1 MGLLK
6 QIVVLCV
13 LAALGG
19 GGYWYYDTHLATAER
34 DTPQRGQRG
43 ARAVKVEAVTA
54 GTRKIPIL
62 AEAVGTTRALRSV
75 DIVPLAD
82 GRIVAID
89 ITPGQEVEEGAILAR
104 LDDAIER
111 ATLTEAEARLNERE
125 LAMERA
131 RTLRQSNTISQAN
144 VEQLRSDVAIARAE
158 VDRAKQRLDNRVI
171 RAPFD
176 GILGLSSTDLG
187 ARVETSTV
195 LTHLDDLSQMEIEF
209 RLSETVYGQIRQ
221 DQPVTATSA
230 AFPGRAFTGRVS
242 AIDSRIDQTSRAFR
256 VRARLPNPDRALPV
270 GMFMRLEIELEV
282 RDATVVP
289 EEALQV
295 EGGGVFLYVAQEGAA
310 ERRTVTVG
318 LRRDGFAE
326 ITDGVAAGDIVI
338 TRGIQSLRDGS
349 PIEILTTGPDAGED
363 EPDRPETAATPSS
376 ARRS

>member
-6 QIVVLCV
+6 QILVLCV
-13 LAALGG
+13 LAGLGG
-19 GGYWYYDTHLATAER
+19 GGYWYYDTHLANADR
-34 DTPQRGQRG
+34 DTTQRGQRG
-43 ARAVKVEAVTA
+43 ARAVKVEAAAA
-54 GTRKIPIL
+54 GTRRIPIL

-104 LDDAIER
+104 LDDAIQR
-111 ATLTEAEARLNERE
+111 ATLTEATARLNERE

-158 VDRAKQRLDNRVI
+158 VDRAKQRLDDRVV

-209 RLSETVYGQIRQ
+209 SLSETVYGQIRQ

-230 AFPGRAFTGRVS
+230 AFPGREFTGRVS

-318 LRRDGFAE
+318 LRRDGVAE

-349 PIEILTTGPDAGED
+349 QIEILNIGPDAVED
-363 EPDRPETAATPSS
+363 EPDRPETAAKPSS